1 MGYRWVV
8 LTTRATSVGSSLAR
22 HYYLCWHASA
32 AGRTTTTN
40 NTFALS
46 PKAFHTV
53 SLPKT
58 IIIMNVVGMNTT
70 HHPDIVIGHHS
81 RGRSL
86 ERFEASLKRL
96 DPPPWMRQQRTQSE
110 STTADN
116 SLSQNTVTLTND
128 DLPSNTRPRWPPR
141 TTIRTTTMTST
152 STSNSYWRT
161 PSSRGPSPGPGSRPA
176 TAGGRFQSSSLSR
189 YSSSTLCS
197 DGNIS
202 NGNNTPT
209 DSVTSAFSMR
219 SGVQTEPIYHP
230 PNYPAPILNRSKPLP
245 HMQRPYLGWRS
256 QDSLINT
263 GNEQDLYRS
272 SRAPKYLTP
281 AERLAHTYHH
291 TRSRSSSSNRG
302 YGAAAAKQYH
312 HNHHQR
318 PPPPVGCL
326 SRNYASD
333 QIVHDSIKS
342 VSSAIMEFCS

>member
-32 AGRTTTTN
+32 AARTTTTN

-219 SGVQTEPIYHP
+219 SGGVQTEPIYHP
-230 PNYPAPILNRSKPLP
+230 PNYPPPIHRSKPLP

-256 QDSLINT
+256 QDSLLNAGG
-263 GNEQDLYRS
+263 GNAEQDNLYRS

-291 TRSRSSSSNRG
+291 RSRSSSSNR
-302 YGAAAAKQYH
+302 YGGVSQQYH
-312 HNHHQR
+312 HHQR
-318 PPPPVGCL
+318 PGI
-326 SRNYASD
+326 SKNYASD

>member
-1 MGYRWVV
+1 
-8 LTTRATSVGSSLAR
+8 
-22 HYYLCWHASA
+22 
-32 AGRTTTTN
+32 
-40 NTFALS
+40 
-46 PKAFHTV
+46 
-53 SLPKT
+53 
-58 IIIMNVVGMNTT
+58 MNVVGMNT
-70 HHPDIVIGHHS
+70 HPDLVGH

-96 DPPPWMRQQRTQSE
+96 DPPAWMRQPRTQSE
-110 STTADN
+110 STDN
-116 SLSQNTVTLTND
+116 SISQNTVTLTND
-128 DLPSNTRPRWPPR
+128 DLPTRPRWPPR
-141 TTIRTTTMTST
+141 STVRTTITTTSA
-152 STSNSYWRT
+152 SNSYWRT

-219 SGVQTEPIYHP
+219 SGGVQTEPIYHP
-230 PNYPAPILNRSKPLP
+230 PNYPPPIHRSKPLP

-256 QDSLINT
+256 QDSLLNNSGG
-263 GNEQDLYRS
+263 GNAEQDNFYRS

-291 TRSRSSSSNRG
+291 RSRSSSSNR
-302 YGAAAAKQYH
+302 YGGVSQQYH
-312 HNHHQR
+312 HHQR
-318 PPPPVGCL
+318 PGI
-326 SRNYASD
+326 SKNYASD